1 MQSVAIIGA
10 GAVGSYY
17 GARLAEAGH
26 HVSFLVRRDYESL
39 QKNGLVVH
47 SIDGDIFLKKPNIYQ
62 NSNEIGAVDWI
73 ICALKSTSIDSAEEL
88 IRPCIQKNTKILVLM
103 NGIGL
108 EEKFQSW
115 FPDNNIFGGLAFTC
129 INRTND
135 GVIEH
140 LDYGPITIG
149 HLGDK
154 KSEIDDAI
162 AIWEKVKVTVT
173 AKPSLRLARWE
184 KLCWNIP
191 FNGLTVTAGGVSTQ
205 IIIEDANLRH
215 TAEMLIAEIINTA
228 NTDLSH
234 IHSEYKLDTQTTTHS
249 MIQRTSEMKAY
260 MPSTTIDF
268 LAGKE
273 MEVATIF
280 EAPLE
285 IAKQFNV
292 STPLLELLTGQMRSL
307 NNRNKNH
314 IQM

>member
-1 MQSVAIIGA
+1 MTKGIFPKI
-10 GAVGSYY
+10 
-17 GARLAEAGH
+17 
-26 HVSFLVRRDYESL
+26 
-39 QKNGLVVH
+39 
-47 SIDGDIFLKKPNIYQ
+47 SITAN
-62 NSNEIGAVDWI
+62 
-73 ICALKSTSIDSAEEL
+73 
-88 IRPCIQKNTKILVLM
+88 
-103 NGIGL
+103 
-108 EEKFQSW
+108 
-115 FPDNNIFGGLAFTC
+115 
-129 INRTND
+129 
-135 GVIEH
+135 
-140 LDYGPITIG
+140 
-149 HLGDK
+149 
-154 KSEIDDAI
+154 
-162 AIWEKVKVTVT
+162 KVKVIVT

-228 NTDLSH
+228 NTELSY

-285 IAKQFNV
+285 IANQFNV

-307 NNRNKNH
+307 NNRKKNH
-314 IQM
+314 VQM